1 MKFWPS
7 QIQHDTLR
15 EWHCGINDQT
25 CGGYCKVPQ
34 QNSENGTQWY
44 SPPYQ
49 IQLGLCWPLYMPRF
63 KIKYHQCGGFCEG
76 TYHIFHIIA
85 TYVSL
90 GFMKVNFGGITITIY
105 GFLSYPTWLLC
116 SPW

>member
-1 MKFWPS
+1 
-7 QIQHDTLR
+7 
-15 EWHCGINDQT
+15 
-25 CGGYCKVPQ
+25 
-34 QNSENGTQWY
+34 
-44 SPPYQ
+44 
-49 IQLGLCWPLYMPRF
+49 MPRF

-105 GFLSYPTWLLC
+105 GFLSYPT
-116 SPW
+116 